1 MDWLLAPESIFE
13 KFLGMFIAI
22 ILFVAIM
29 SLILWIIDRP
39 KVPNWLVVV
48 GFLGPVTI
56 ALAIG
61 LFYPAL
67 STAYRS
73 FQVSQTALGPDGK
86 ADHQSP
92 NRAEVELSWFSAWTT
107 TTRFSP
113 SPDSRRS

>member
-86 ADHQSP
+86 ADHQP
-92 NRAEVELSWFSAWTT
+92 ADRAEVQ
-107 TTRFSP
+107 
-113 SPDSRRS
+113 